1 MHPTIVRQVVA
12 QHTTDL
18 RKQAIAASRVRLARR
33 ARRAAHV
40 GH

>member
-12 QHTTDL
+12 QHAIDL
-18 RKQAIAASRVRLARR
+18 RREATAASRARQARR
-33 ARRAAHV
+33 ARRAAHG